1 MSTVP
6 PVSDNGVSSMQPTGD
21 DFKARRDGWYE
32 HKGTWGEVV
41 VGTVLADHNSR
52 TRRWEVVATSH
63 GTAPIPPMKTLWMR
77 AREMTTGEEFTIE
90 PRTKTARVI
99 ILTDSPA
106 DTSTGPY
113 VGPTDTEAVWAL
125 VEGLGATLM
134 ASIDAATGEVTCPD
148 YISDSHL
155 PDDVERPVFRG
166 LIEHMRIAHNW
177 AEQADA
183 EALDLAGAITL
194 HAELHHLQ
202 NHPGGGFPHRHV
214 PEDLTLITGKRS

>member
-1 MSTVP
+1 M
-6 PVSDNGVSSMQPTGD
+6 MPTGD
-21 DFKARRDGWYE
+21 DFKPRRDGWYE

-41 VGTVLADHNSR
+41 VGTVIADANSR
-52 TRRWEVVATSH
+52 TRRWEIIATSH

-77 AREMTTGEEFTIE
+77 AREMSSGEEFTVE

-106 DTSTGPY
+106 DTRTGPY

-125 VEGLGATLM
+125 VEGLGASLM
-134 ASIDAATGEVTCPD
+134 ASIDEATGEITCPD

-155 PDDVERPVFRG
+155 ADDTERPVFRG
-166 LIEHMRIAHNW
+166 LVEHMRIAHGGLQGLDHP
-177 AEQADA
+177 E
-183 EALDLAGAITL
+183 LDLATAITMHAQL
-194 HAELHHLQ
+194 HRLQ
-202 NHPGGGFPHRHV
+202 NHLGGGFPHRHV